1 MEEVTVH
8 NKNEATFLL
17 IKGLIFLL
25 TIYGLIWC
33 ILNARFTPFWPRDR
47 LRGRQPPR

>member
-8 NKNEATFLL
+8 NKNEANFLL
-17 IKGLIFLL
+17 IKGLTFYL
-25 TIYGLIWC
+25 YGLIWW